1 MLQGEDPSED
11 CCTMMGVQNGI
22 VNNTTRPHLFCTF
35 VFFRYRDE
43 RGTSHA
49 EENDDDDNDRDSE
62 NIDMKNS
69 DDDDDYDGVD

>member
-1 MLQGEDPSED
+1 MAQLITLPGLTCSAPL
-11 CCTMMGVQNGI
+11 C
-22 VNNTTRPHLFCTF
+22 
-35 VFFRYRDE
+35 FFRYRDE